1 MFRYNTDNKHNFKI
15 KSDLDFWC
23 LMPLS
28 TIFQNEI
35 RNVQPLMYFILC
47 L

>member
-1 MFRYNTDNKHNFKI
+1 MFVYNTDNKDNFKI
-15 KSDLDFWC
+15 KSDLDFWF

-28 TIFQNEI
+28 TIFHNEI

>member
-1 MFRYNTDNKHNFKI
+1 MFVYNTDNKDNFKI

-28 TIFQNEI
+28 TIFHNEI